1 MKLENSM
8 NIDFCNDIWCGTVSL
23 KDKFSV
29 WKWEKRGLLSVSFT
43 YNHLN
48 RNSHDVFHKQIW
60 KVKFPLKIKVLM
72 WLMFQNVMLTK
83 DNPFKK

>member
-1 MKLENSM
+1 
-8 NIDFCNDIWCGTVSL
+8 
-23 KDKFSV
+23 
-29 WKWEKRGLLSVSFT
+29 LLSVSFT